1 MEILTIPEPRK
12 REFLPKEFKV
22 TVWSKLKPYFNEL
35 LHRDISSSEELER
48 WLLDWSELDA
58 IIAES
63 FSWRYIKVSVN
74 SADEKA
80 AELYQYAVQELAP
93 KIDDFDDQL
102 NRKLLSSPFLNTLD
116 PEKYFTHIRGV
127 RNALN
132 LFRKENVDLSTEVQM
147 KSKAYVKLFSEM
159 TIGVNGNQMTLN
171 KASSLM
177 EESDR
182 GYRET
187 VYNKIHQK
195 LINHT
200 EELDD
205 LFDELLRIR
214 HQIALNAGFENY
226 RDYKFQSL
234 GRFDYTVQDCFDFHE
249 SIKKEILPVVDSL
262 NEYRKSALGVNTL
275 RPWDL
280 HVDPIGGQPL
290 KPFKDV
296 NELVDKSIISLSR
309 LNPAFGEVTEI
320 MREMGHLDLEARPGK
335 KPGGYNMPLLVTGV
349 PFVFMNASNSLS
361 DLRTFMHESGHA
373 IHSYLIR
380 DYKMRTVKRV
390 PSEVSELAAMSMEL
404 LSMAHWDVFFPEE
417 SDLKRAKF
425 YQLEYVL
432 KVLPWIA
439 IIDKFQ
445 HWLYT
450 NPGHNRD
457 ERKAEWKRIFREF
470 NSNLVDHS
478 GLDHYLDHLW
488 HKQLHIFEV
497 PFYYIE
503 YGMAQ
508 LGAIA
513 IWKRF
518 MQNPELAVKDYIA
531 ALKTGY
537 SKPIGEIYARAG
549 IRFDFSSGY
558 VSEIVG
564 FVKSELDKLLPE
576 K

>member
-1 MEILTIPEPRK
+1 MDTLTIPRPRK
-12 REFLPKEFKV
+12 RAFLPEEFKV

-35 LHRDISSSEELER
+35 VNREIASCEALEC

-58 IIAES
+58 VIAES
-63 FSWRYIKVSVN
+63 FAWRYIKVSVN
-74 SADEKA
+74 SSDQKA

-93 KIDDFDDQL
+93 KIDGFEDQL
-102 NRKLLSSPFLNTLD
+102 NHKLLASSFVDRLD

-127 RNALN
+127 KNAMS
-132 LFRKENVDLSTEVQM
+132 LFRQENVDLSTAVQM

-171 KASSLM
+171 KASSLL
-177 EESDR
+177 EAGDR
-182 GYRET
+182 AHREV
-187 VYNKIHQK
+187 VYHKIHQK
-195 LINHT
+195 LMGHT

-205 LFDELLRIR
+205 LFDELLAIR
-214 HQIALNAGFENY
+214 HEIALNAGFDNY

-234 GRFDYTVQDCFDFHE
+234 GRFDYTAQDCFDFHE
-249 SIKKEILPVVDSL
+249 SIKREILPMVDAL
-262 NEYRKSALGVNTL
+262 NEYRKSSLGLDTL

-280 HVDPIGGQPL
+280 HVDPIGGEPL
-290 KPFKDV
+290 KPFRDV
-296 NELVDKSIISLSR
+296 EELVDKSAVCLSK
-309 LNPAFGEVTEI
+309 LNPLFGEVVEM

-335 KPGGYNMPLLVTGV
+335 KPGGYNMPLMMTGV
-349 PFVFMNASNSLS
+349 PFVFMNASQSLS

-373 IHSYLIR
+373 IHAFLIR
-380 DYKMRTVKRV
+380 DYKIRTVKRV

-404 LSMAHWDVFFPEE
+404 LSMGHWDVFFPKGE
-417 SDLKRAKF
+417 DLKRAKF

-450 NPGHNRD
+450 HPGHSRE
-457 ERKAEWKRIFREF
+457 ERKVEWKRIFREF
-470 NSNLVDHS
+470 NSGLVDHS
-478 GLDHYLDHLW
+478 ELDHYLDHLW

-503 YGMAQ
+503 YGLAQ

-518 MQNPELAVKDYIA
+518 MQQPDQAIKDYMG
-531 ALKTGY
+531 ALQLGY
-537 SKPIGEIYARAG
+537 SKPIKEIYARAG
-549 IRFDFSSGY
+549 IRFDFSPAY
-558 VSEIVG
+558 VSEIVS
-564 FVKSELDKLLPE
+564 FVKDQLQQLLDD
-576 K
+576 

>member
-1 MEILTIPEPRK
+1 METLSIPRPRK
-12 REFLPKEFKV
+12 RAFLPEEFKV
-22 TVWSKLKPYFNEL
+22 TVWSKLKPYFNDLINREI
-35 LHRDISSSEELER
+35 DSTAALER

-58 IIAES
+58 VIAES

-74 SADEKA
+74 SSDQKA

-93 KIDDFDDQL
+93 KIDGFEDQL
-102 NRKLLSSPFLNTLD
+102 NHKLVASPYLDSLN

-127 RNALN
+127 KNALH
-132 LFRKENVDLSTEVQM
+132 LFRQENVELSTEVQM

-171 KASSLM
+171 RASSLL
-177 EESDR
+177 EECDR
-182 GYRET
+182 SHREV
-187 VYNKIHQK
+187 VYHKIHQK
-195 LINHT
+195 LIGHT
-200 EELDD
+200 DELDD
-205 LFDELLRIR
+205 LFDELLQVR
-214 HQIALNAGFENY
+214 HQIALNAGFDNY

-249 SIKKEILPVVDSL
+249 SIKREILPVVDSL
-262 NEYRKSALGVNTL
+262 NEYRKTALGLDTL

-280 HVDPIGGQPL
+280 HVDPIGGVPL
-290 KPFKDV
+290 KPFHDV
-296 NELVDKSIISLSR
+296 DELVDKSAVCLSK
-309 LNPAFGEVTEI
+309 LNPLFGDVVEL

-335 KPGGYNMPLLVTGV
+335 KPGGYNMPLLMTGV
-349 PFVFMNASNSLS
+349 PFVFMNASQSLS

-380 DYKMRTVKRV
+380 DYKIRTVKRV

-404 LSMAHWDVFFPEE
+404 LSMGQWDVFFPKEE
-417 SDLKRAKF
+417 DLKRAKF

-450 NPGHNRD
+450 HPGHSKE
-457 ERKAEWKRIFREF
+457 ERKVEWKRIFREF
-470 NSNLVDHS
+470 NSGLVDHS

-503 YGMAQ
+503 YGLAQ

-518 MQNPELAVKDYIA
+518 MQHPEQAMADYIA
-531 ALKTGY
+531 ALQLGY
-537 SKPIGEIYARAG
+537 SKPIKEIYARAG
-549 IRFDFSSGY
+549 IAFDFSPTY
-558 VSEIVG
+558 VSDIVS
-564 FVKSELDKLLPE
+564 FVKGELQQLIE

>member
-1 MEILTIPEPRK
+1 MEVLSIPEPRK
-12 REFLPKEFKV
+12 RAFLPEEFKV

-35 LHRDISSSEELER
+35 HKRDINSGEALER

-58 IIAES
+58 IVAES

-74 SADEKA
+74 SADQKA

-93 KIDDFDDQL
+93 KIDAYEDLL
-102 NRKLLSSPFLNTLD
+102 NQKLVHSPYLNELD
-116 PEKYFTHIRGV
+116 AEKYYTHIRGV
-127 RNALN
+127 KNALS
-132 LFRKENVDLSTEVQM
+132 LFRQENVDLSTEVQM

-171 KASSLM
+171 KASSLL

-182 GYRET
+182 TYREA

-195 LINHT
+195 LIGHT

-205 LFDELLRIR
+205 LFDELLRYR

-234 GRFDYTVQDCFDFHE
+234 GRFDYTVQDCFNFHD
-249 SIKKEILPVVDSL
+249 SIKHEILPVVDAL
-262 NEYRKSALGVNTL
+262 NEYRKTTLKLDTL

-280 HVDPIGGQPL
+280 HVDPVGGQPL
-290 KPFKDV
+290 RPFRSVD
-296 NELVDKSIISLSR
+296 ELVDKSVDCLSR
-309 LNPAFGEVTEI
+309 LDPGFGDVMEI
-320 MREMGHLDLEARPGK
+320 MKEMGHLDLEARPGK

-373 IHSYLIR
+373 IHSFLIR

-404 LSMAHWDVFFPEE
+404 LSMAHWDVFFPNE

-450 NPGHNRD
+450 NPGHTRD
-457 ERKAEWKRIFREF
+457 ERKTEWKRIFREF
-470 NSNLVDHS
+470 NSGLVDHS

-503 YGMAQ
+503 YGLAQ

-518 MQNPELAVKDYIA
+518 MQEPEQALNDYVA
-531 ALKTGY
+531 ALKLGY
-537 SKPIGEIYARAG
+537 SKPIGEIYSRAG
-549 IRFDFSSGY
+549 IRFDFSSNY
-558 VSEIVG
+558 VSDIVA
-564 FVKSELDKLLPE
+564 FVKAELDKLF
-576 K
+576 

>member
-1 MEILTIPEPRK
+1 METLTIPRPRK
-12 REFLPKEFKV
+12 RAFLPEEFKV

-35 LHRDISSSEELER
+35 VNREIASGEALER

-58 IIAES
+58 VIAES
-63 FSWRYIKVSVN
+63 FAWRYIKVSVN
-74 SADEKA
+74 SSDQKA

-93 KIDDFDDQL
+93 KIDGFEDQL
-102 NRKLLSSPFLNTLD
+102 NHKLLASPFVDRLD

-127 RNALN
+127 KNAMS
-132 LFRKENVDLSTEVQM
+132 LFRQENVDLSTAVQM

-171 KASSLM
+171 KASSLL
-177 EESDR
+177 EAGDR
-182 GYRET
+182 AHREV
-187 VYNKIHQK
+187 VYHKIHQK
-195 LINHT
+195 LMGHT

-205 LFDELLRIR
+205 LFDELLAIR
-214 HQIALNAGFENY
+214 HEIALNAGFDNY

-234 GRFDYTVQDCFDFHE
+234 GRFDYTAQDCFDFHE
-249 SIKKEILPVVDSL
+249 SIKREILPMVDAL
-262 NEYRKSALGVNTL
+262 NEYRKSSLGLGTL

-280 HVDPIGGQPL
+280 HVDPIGGEPL
-290 KPFKDV
+290 KPFRDV
-296 NELVDKSIISLSR
+296 EELVDKSAVCLSK
-309 LNPAFGEVTEI
+309 LNPLFGEVVEM

-335 KPGGYNMPLLVTGV
+335 KPGGYNMPLMMTGV
-349 PFVFMNASNSLS
+349 PFVFMNASQSLS

-373 IHSYLIR
+373 IHAFLIR
-380 DYKMRTVKRV
+380 DYKIRTVKRV

-404 LSMAHWDVFFPEE
+404 LSMGHWDVFFPKGE
-417 SDLKRAKF
+417 DLKRAKF

-450 NPGHNRD
+450 HPGHSRE
-457 ERKAEWKRIFREF
+457 ERKVEWKRIFREF
-470 NSNLVDHS
+470 NSGLVDHS
-478 GLDHYLDHLW
+478 ELDHYLDHLW

-503 YGMAQ
+503 YGLAQ

-518 MQNPELAVKDYIA
+518 MQQPDQAIKDYLG
-531 ALKTGY
+531 ALQLGY
-537 SKPIGEIYARAG
+537 SKPIKEIYARAG
-549 IRFDFSSGY
+549 IRFDFSPAY
-558 VSEIVG
+558 VSEIVS
-564 FVKSELDKLLPE
+564 FVKDQLQQLLDD
-576 K
+576 

>member
-1 MEILTIPEPRK
+1 METLTIPRPRK
-12 REFLPKEFKV
+12 RAFLPEEFKV

-35 LHRDISSSEELER
+35 VNREIASCEALER

-58 IIAES
+58 VIAES
-63 FSWRYIKVSVN
+63 FAWRYIKVSVN
-74 SADEKA
+74 SSDQKA

-93 KIDDFDDQL
+93 KIDGFEDQL
-102 NRKLLSSPFLNTLD
+102 NHKLLASSFVDRLD

-127 RNALN
+127 KNAMS
-132 LFRKENVDLSTEVQM
+132 LFRQENVDLSTAVQM

-171 KASSLM
+171 KASSLL
-177 EESDR
+177 EAGDR
-182 GYRET
+182 AHREV
-187 VYNKIHQK
+187 VYHKIHQK
-195 LINHT
+195 LMGHT

-205 LFDELLRIR
+205 LFDELLAIR
-214 HQIALNAGFENY
+214 HEIALNAGFDNY

-234 GRFDYTVQDCFDFHE
+234 GRFDYTAQDCFDFHE
-249 SIKKEILPVVDSL
+249 SIKREILPMVDAL
-262 NEYRKSALGVNTL
+262 NEYRKSSLGLDTL

-280 HVDPIGGQPL
+280 HVDPIGGEPL
-290 KPFKDV
+290 KPFRDV
-296 NELVDKSIISLSR
+296 EELVDKSAVCLSK
-309 LNPAFGEVTEI
+309 LNPLFGEVVEM

-335 KPGGYNMPLLVTGV
+335 KPGGYNMPLMMTGV
-349 PFVFMNASNSLS
+349 PFVFMNASQSLS

-373 IHSYLIR
+373 IHAFLIR
-380 DYKMRTVKRV
+380 DYKIRTVKRV

-404 LSMAHWDVFFPEE
+404 LSMGHWDVFFPKGE
-417 SDLKRAKF
+417 DLKRAKF

-450 NPGHNRD
+450 HPGHSRE
-457 ERKAEWKRIFREF
+457 ERKVEWKRIFREF
-470 NSNLVDHS
+470 NSGLVDHS
-478 GLDHYLDHLW
+478 ELDHYLDHLW

-503 YGMAQ
+503 YGLAQ

-518 MQNPELAVKDYIA
+518 MQQPDQAIKDYMG
-531 ALKTGY
+531 ALQLGY
-537 SKPIGEIYARAG
+537 SKPIKEIYARAG
-549 IRFDFSSGY
+549 IRFDFSPAY
-558 VSEIVG
+558 VSEIVS
-564 FVKSELDKLLPE
+564 FVKDQLQQLLDD
-576 K
+576 